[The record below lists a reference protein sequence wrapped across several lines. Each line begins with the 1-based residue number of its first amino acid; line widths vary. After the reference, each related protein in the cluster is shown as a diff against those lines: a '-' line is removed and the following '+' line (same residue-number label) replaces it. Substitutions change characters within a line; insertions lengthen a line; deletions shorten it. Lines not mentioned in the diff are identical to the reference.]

1 MTHVGTALI
10 DPYKIFEKIGL
21 SQGMRV
27 ADLGCGRTGHFIFLA
42 ARVVGETGVIYA
54 VDIMKD
60 ILESIKSRIRTEGY
74 DNIQTIWADLESYGK
89 IPIPA
94 NSLDI
99 CFFVNVFF
107 MLKKKEEAL
116 KEARR
121 LLKENGFLVIVDWT
135 KKLGLLGPGPGS
147 AVNPQELAKIATEL
161 GLSLV
166 ENCSAGDYHFCSI
179 FSKKGK

>member
-1 MTHVGTALI
+1 MSHVGTALI
-10 DPYKIFEKIGL
+10 DPYKIFEKVGL

-27 ADLGCGRTGHFIFLA
+27 ADLGCGRTGHFIFPA

-60 ILESIKSRIRTEGY
+60 ILESIKSRIRSEGY
-74 DNIQTIWADLESYGK
+74 DNIQTVWADLEAYGK

-107 MLKKKEEAL
+107 MLKKKTEAL
-116 KEARR
+116 QEAHR

-135 KKLGLLGPGPGS
+135 KKLGLLGPDPGL
-147 AVNPQELAKIATEL
+147 AVNPQELAKIAAEF

-166 ENCSAGDYHFCSI
+166 EDCSAGEYHFCLI
-179 FSKKGK
+179 FAKKGK